1 MTKKNS
7 EDEPLR
13 VVDKR
18 RFTTG
23 GELRPEADRPE
34 PSPPKASAE
43 PLAEVPPQPPP
54 PPPKATPA
62 PESKQAQTAR
72 QAYEQQAGSGGGS
85 QIDFETV
92 ILSISTS
99 AMFQLGLVQ
108 DQGGHNIPPDPEAAR
123 HTIDMLGVLQQK
135 TQGNLAPSEQKL
147 LDQVLYEL
155 RMAYVQIAS
164 GHPPKPPTPPA
175 GR

>member
-1 MTKKNS
+1 MTKNNR
-7 EDEPLR
+7 EDEPFR

-18 RFTTG
+18 RFTPG
-23 GELRPEADRPE
+23 GELRPEADRPD
-34 PSPPKASAE
+34 PPPPTASSE
-43 PLAEVPPQPPP
+43 PLPQPPP
-54 PPPKATPA
+54 QPAPQPPKATPA
-62 PESKQAQTAR
+62 PDSKQAQTAR
-72 QAYEQQAGSGGGS
+72 RAYERQAGSGGGT

-108 DQGGHNIPPDPEAAR
+108 DQGGHQIPPDPEAAR

-135 TQGNLAPSEQKL
+135 TQGNLTPTEQQL

-155 RMAYVQIAS
+155 RMAYVQVAS
-164 GHPPKPPTPPA
+164 GQPLKPQRPPA

>member
-1 MTKKNS
+1 MARKDS
-7 EDEPLR
+7 EDEPMK

-18 RFTTG
+18 RFTTD

-34 PSPPKASAE
+34 PSQSQASPEPPPKA
-43 PLAEVPPQPPP
+43 PTQQPPQ
-54 PPPKATPA
+54 PPKATPG
-62 PESKQAQTAR
+62 PESQQAQTAR
-72 QAYEQQAGSGGGS
+72 QAYERQAAAGGGS

-108 DQGGHNIPPDPEAAR
+108 DQEGHNIPPDPEAAR

-135 TQGNLAPSEQKL
+135 TQGNLTPSEQKL
-147 LDQVLYEL
+147 LDEVLYQL

-164 GHPPKPPTPPA
+164 GHPPKPPTPPE